1 MNEDDYITDLIIN
14 FVFSK
19 LFFSATHS
27 SFLVCP
33 KDKKKIKLQGAK
45 KELVQIIRTALLT

>member
-45 KELVQIIRTALLT
+45 KELVQVIRTALLT